1 MSREEELE
9 LTRRRER
16 ALMRSA
22 ELRGS
27 LAQQARVLEAP
38 LAAADKA
45 RAAAR
50 WLLQHPEWPV
60 GVLVALVVVRPRR
73 AVRWAFRLWWGWA
86 AWQRGQRILARW
98 SQPGTST

>member
-22 ELRGS
+22 ELRTT

-50 WLLQHPEWPV
+50 WLVAHPEWPV
-60 GVLVALVVVRPRR
+60 GVLVAWVVLRPHR
-73 AVRWAFRLWWGWA
+73 AMRWAVRLWWGWR
-86 AWQRGQRILARW
+86 AWQRGQRFLARL
-98 SQPGTST
+98 SQPGSST